1 MSEEILARA
10 EEYLA
15 RRRNRMRLL
24 RAVTAMALVVAIM
37 TSYVLM
43 LPGLTLEAE
52 TYCGREEH
60 AHTQDCYTLDLICQ
74 EQEREPTE
82 TVVALLQCGFRPH
95 THTDAC
101 RAPDGSIGCGISTS
115 YWHRHSA
122 ECYDEAGSLVCTLVN
137 NPKHKHDDSCYEQL
151 ATLVCAEAESAGHVH
166 TEACY
171 GVAKDNGPT

>member
-52 TYCGREEH
+52 TTV
-60 AHTQDCYTLDLICQ
+60 AVKNT
-74 EQEREPTE
+74 PTRR
-82 TVVALLQCGFRPH
+82 T
-95 THTDAC
+95 
-101 RAPDGSIGCGISTS
+101 
-115 YWHRHSA
+115 
-122 ECYDEAGSLVCTLVN
+122 
-137 NPKHKHDDSCYEQL
+137 
-151 ATLVCAEAESAGHVH
+151 ATRW
-166 TEACY
+166 T
-171 GVAKDNGPT
+171 